1 MKSKNNNVWF
11 WVVISIYTV
20 ITILR
25 LINHQPWFDE
35 AHAYSIAQE
44 MNLLEII
51 QLMSL
56 EGHTFLW
63 YLLLMP
69 FAKLNLWYPW
79 PMLIMNYIF
88 AWTAVVILWRKAPFS
103 NITKTL
109 VTFSFPFFACL
120 PILARCY
127 AIGVMFLFLLQ
138 ALFKDKLKHPLVYST
153 LIILCANTSVMA
165 IFGAAA
171 YGFIFLYDL
180 IKSGLKSETSKK
192 DFILSSVIM
201 AFGAVLIFWQLGSTS
216 KLLTGEAGTFISKFL
231 GFLFGK
237 SIVMNWFA
245 LAAFIGGIG
254 AIGICLAAAR
264 NLKGLFYYIFTTG
277 GLLTVFFTMYAGW
290 PHHFIFLYIYA
301 LLSAWFLTKAGKTF
315 LIADIAVA
323 VMFASLIFNDKSAD
337 VIYFGSQSIQ
347 IVNSILKDEKLKN
360 ARFIVYEAPSKSM
373 LPLFK
378 AHNIEV
384 WDYCTGE
391 PANSSI
397 VMNLSTPLC
406 TMKNKIYLTPYVEK
420 VLSKDKDNYSFV
432 GIKDDNTYDPV
443 FMVRQGNVRIIYE
456 FYRGFKNSGYLLY
469 KTTRVEN

>member
-1 MKSKNNNVWF
+1 MKSKNSNLWF
-11 WVVISIYTV
+11 WIVISIYTL

-44 MNLLEII
+44 LNLLEII
-51 QLMSL
+51 KLMPL

-109 VTFSFPFFACL
+109 ITFSFPFLACL
-120 PILARCY
+120 PVMARCY

-138 ALFKDKLKHPLVYST
+138 ALYKDKLKHPLIYSI

-180 IKSGLKSETSKK
+180 IKSGLKGESSKK

-201 AFGAVLIFWQLGSTS
+201 AFGAVLIFWQLGSPS
-216 KLLTGEAGTFISKFL
+216 KLLTSEAGSFISRFL

-237 SIVMNWFA
+237 SMILNWFA
-245 LAAFIGGIG
+245 FLSFIFGMLAVFVCLLTVKKFKGI
-254 AIGICLAAAR
+254 
-264 NLKGLFYYIFTTG
+264 FYYIFTIG
-277 GLLTVFFTMYAGW
+277 GLLTVFFVMYAGW

-301 LLSAWFLTKAGKTF
+301 LLAAWFIPNQGKVF
-315 LIADIAVA
+315 LVADVAVA
-323 VMFASLIFNDKSAD
+323 LLFAGLIFNDKSTD
-337 VIYFGSQSIQ
+337 IIYFGSQSVQ
-347 IVNSILKDEKLKN
+347 IAKTIIKDPKLKN
-360 ARFIVYEAPSKSM
+360 ARFIVYESPSKAI
-373 LPLFK
+373 LPLLK
-378 AHNIEV
+378 ANNVDV
-384 WDYCTGE
+384 WDYCTGA

-406 TMKNKIYLTPYVEK
+406 TMKDKIYLTPYVEK
-420 VLSKDKDNYSFV
+420 VLAKDKDNYSFV
-432 GIKDDNTYDPV
+432 TIKENMEYDPV
-443 FMVRQGNVRIIYE
+443 FIIRQGNVRIIYE
-456 FYRGFKNSGYLLY
+456 FYRGFEKSGYLLY

>member
-1 MKSKNNNVWF
+1 MKSKNNVWF
-11 WVVISIYTV
+11 WVVISIYVV

-79 PMLIMNYIF
+79 PMFIMNYAF
-88 AWTAVVILWRKAPFS
+88 ALISVIILWKKAPFS
-103 NITKTL
+103 NLTKTL

-138 ALFKDKLKHPLVYST
+138 SLFKDKLKHPLVYST
-153 LIILCANTSVMA
+153 LIVLCANTSVMA

-180 IKSGLKSETSKK
+180 IKSGLKAETSKK
-192 DFILSSVIM
+192 DFIVSSVIM

-216 KLLTGEAGTFISKFL
+216 KLLTSEGGVFLSKFL
-231 GFLFGK
+231 GFLFGNFL
-237 SIVMNWFA
+237 IINWFA
-245 LAAFIGGIG
+245 LISFVTGTC
-254 AIGICLAAAR
+254 AILLCLIFAK
-264 NLKGLFYYIFTTG
+264 NLKGIFYYIFTFG
-277 GLLTVFFTMYAGW
+277 GLLTVFLTIYAGW
-290 PHHFIFLYIYA
+290 PHHFIFLYIYV
-301 LLSAWFLTKAGKTF
+301 LLSAWFLEKGGRTF
-315 LIADIAVA
+315 LIADIMIA
-323 VMFASLIFNDKSAD
+323 VMFAGLIFNDKSLD
-337 VIYFGSQSIQ
+337 LIYFNSRSVSIAK
-347 IVNSILKDEKLKN
+347 SIINDPKLKD
-360 ARFIVYEAPSKSM
+360 ARIIVYESPAKTP
-373 LPLFK
+373 LPLLK
-378 AHNIEV
+378 VNNIDV
-384 WDYCTGE
+384 WDYCSSA
-391 PANSSI
+391 PADSSI
-397 VMNLSTPLC
+397 VMNLSTPIC
-406 TMKNKIYLTPYVEK
+406 TMYDKVYLTPYVEK
-420 VLSKDKDNYSFV
+420 VLAKDKDNYSILSV
-432 GIKDDNTYDPV
+432 QENNTYEPV
-443 FMVRQGNVRIIYE
+443 FMIQQGNVRIIYE

-469 KTTRVEN
+469 KTTRVEI